1 MLGRVSEDNEAVGND
16 RGVGYAVVVGAGGV
30 RRRF

>member
-1 MLGRVSEDNEAVGND
+1 MLEMASEDNEAVGND
-16 RGVGYAVVVGAGGV
+16 RGVGYAVVVGVGGV